1 MIESVQNAKPVCRA
15 HLVGA
20 CVLVILL
27 IVGFEVQ
34 KHREGRPALDAES
47 AAISLESPEA
57 HLAAIQLGRRPD
69 HVNSTVKRFA
79 SMLDILEADCPA
91 NTRRNL
97 AEFTVE
103 SRRDLHVSG
112 IAATPTQILGGVLG
126 SSDIGAFADCSRFFA
141 RYVTLRRHEGA

>member
-1 MIESVQNAKPVCRA
+1 MVESGENAKPVGLA

-20 CVLVILL
+20 CVVAILL
-27 IVGFEVQ
+27 LVGFEVQ
-34 KHREGRPALDAES
+34 KHREGHPAPDAES
-47 AAISLESPEA
+47 AAISMESPEA

-97 AEFTVE
+97 ADFTVT
-103 SRRDLHVSG
+103 SLRDLHDSG
-112 IAATPTQILGGVLG
+112 ISATPTQILGGVLG
-126 SSDIGAFADCSRFFA
+126 SSDIGALADCSRFFA
-141 RYVTLRRHEGA
+141 RYVTRRRDDG